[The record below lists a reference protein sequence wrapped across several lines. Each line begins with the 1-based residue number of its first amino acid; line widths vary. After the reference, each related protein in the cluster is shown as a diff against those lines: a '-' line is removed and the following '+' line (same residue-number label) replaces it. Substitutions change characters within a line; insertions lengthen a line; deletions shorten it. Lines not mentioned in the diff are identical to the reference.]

1 MKKITLNR
9 EQIFQG
15 NLLLVNE
22 HNPLQHTVP
31 SEQIRPLERPA
42 VQPAASG
49 SPAGR
54 QPVCMERKAAMVLE
68 TLLAAIGSGSALV
81 SVSGFRSHKEQEAI
95 YHSSLAEHGADF
107 TRSYV
112 ALPGCSEHETGLA
125 IDLAL
130 NQEPIDFLCPCF
142 PKDGICG
149 RFREKAAAYG
159 FIERYQEGKE
169 TLTGIAPEPWHFRY
183 VGIPHASVMAFHN
196 FCLEEYLDYLTSFPY
211 EGKHLE
217 IRVENKAFE
226 LFYVEAETDITEITL
241 PGYLPVQVSGDNQKG
256 FIFTLWR

>member
-1 MKKITLNR
+1 MKRVTLNR

-22 HNPLQHTVP
+22 HVPLQYTIP
-31 SEQIRPLERPA
+31 SGQIRPLE
-42 VQPAASG
+42 
-49 SPAGR
+49 SPALRTAHSDRKPGPL
-54 QPVCMERKAAMVLE
+54 PVSMERKAALVLE
-68 TLLAAIGSGSALV
+68 TLLTTIGSGSSLLP
-81 SVSGFRSHKEQEAI
+81 VSGFRSRREQEDI
-95 YHSSLAEHGADF
+95 YHASLAEHGADF

-130 NQEPIDFLCPCF
+130 NQEPVDFLRPSF
-142 PKDGICG
+142 PTDGICG
-149 RFREKAAAYG
+149 RFREKAPAYG

-169 TLTGIAPEPWHFRY
+169 ALTGIAPEPWHFRY
-183 VGIPHASVMAFHN
+183 VGIPHASLMALHN
-196 FCLEEYLDYLTSFPY
+196 FCLEEYLDYLTGFPY

-217 IRVENKAFE
+217 VRIENKTFE

-241 PGYLPVQVSGDNQKG
+241 PGWLPFQVSGDNQKG